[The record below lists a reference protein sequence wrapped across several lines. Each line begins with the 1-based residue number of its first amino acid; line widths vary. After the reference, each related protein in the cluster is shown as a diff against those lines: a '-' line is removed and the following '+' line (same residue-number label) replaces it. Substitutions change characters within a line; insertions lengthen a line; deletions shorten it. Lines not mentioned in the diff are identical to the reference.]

1 MNELTLQQALT
12 IYLKALCECA
22 NQKNLND
29 DELNEIIEKIVAQI
43 DLDYKEVFVHPSI
56 TKKSAIYPST
66 NSVKEFLAEIKILA
80 KKGD

>member
-22 NQKNLND
+22 NQ
-29 DELNEIIEKIVAQI
+29 
-43 DLDYKEVFVHPSI
+43 SI